1 MEWGYALYVCFM
13 AICLIGAYSTAL
25 TTASLGGMES
35 RWGYLTIIF
44 PGMIYVIVYG
54 ALGAFGIWFISFSDD
69 EHPVL
74 SKIPIVY
81 GLVNAVG
88 TIREAFNENSGLD
101 FFLANLVIAVDVGII
116 VWVVGPDAFSYGVS

>member
-1 MEWGYALYVCFM
+1 M

-54 ALGAFGIWFISFSDD
+54 ALGAFGIWCISFSDD

-88 TIREAFNENSGLD
+88 TIREAFNENSGMD